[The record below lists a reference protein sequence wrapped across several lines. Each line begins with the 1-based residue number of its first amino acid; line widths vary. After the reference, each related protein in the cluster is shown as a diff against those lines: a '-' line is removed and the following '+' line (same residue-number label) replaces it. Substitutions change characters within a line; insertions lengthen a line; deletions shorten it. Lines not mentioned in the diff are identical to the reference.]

1 MIISMTGF
9 GIAKLENE
17 QLTVF
22 AEIKT
27 LNSKFLDVNFK
38 LPRNFPADSE
48 IELRN
53 LLKDKLVRGKIGAAL
68 EVQYKNE
75 VSTSVSINRDVV
87 KSYYH
92 QLLQIVE
99 ELGASQH
106 DIFRLALQMPD
117 ATSQEIKVN
126 ETGDTEKEIIH
137 KIFVEAL
144 EACENYRL
152 TEGKALEQSFL
163 HYIQTLNDLLEKV
176 KMRDPKRIET
186 IKEKMHIKMQDIS
199 SNEMFDRNR
208 FEQELMYY
216 IEKLDITEEKV
227 RLKQH
232 LDYFVETLHLPDLSG
247 KKLSFISQ
255 EIGRE
260 INTIGSKANDADIQK
275 YVVEMKEELE
285 KIKEQMANIL

>member
-1 MIISMTGF
+1 MTGF

-22 AEIKT
+22 AELKT

-38 LPRNFPADSE
+38 LPRNFPADAE

-53 LLKDKLVRGKIGAAL
+53 LLKDKLVRGKISATL

-87 KSYYH
+87 KAYYH
-92 QLLQIVE
+92 QLQQIVE
-99 ELGASQH
+99 ELGASQQ

-117 ATSQEIKVN
+117 ATSQEVKVT
-126 ETGDTEKEIIH
+126 ETSDLEKGIIH
-137 KIFVEAL
+137 KIFVQAL

-176 KMRDPKRIET
+176 KARDPKRIAT
-186 IKEKMHIKMQDIS
+186 IKEKMQVKIQDIS

-260 INTIGSKANDADIQK
+260 INTIGSKANDVDIQK